1 MLRILLLL
9 YTCLSFIEIHA
20 QSQNK
25 LTKNFQT
32 NKDSSLIIISVN
44 IDGQSLPFLFDT
56 GSRFSL
62 LFDDGN
68 YNLKKT
74 QKVNGLDSY
83 NNPTELYITK
93 KKIIIPSLDV
103 KYKGVCAIMKDI
115 PDFLKELNIQGIIGA
130 DLINNFDWKIDFN
143 NLKITRL
150 EKNLVLPMDSF
161 YTIETHIN
169 EQKQVLDTY
178 VTIND
183 SIMPFIFDSGMNSII
198 NVNGTSK
205 SLQNENIILKSFA
218 YLHTIS
224 GNYVDTS
231 YIGVNNISIG
241 NIQIE
246 NIPLPYSTKKID
258 QNAIGMKFFRAFGE
272 FYMLNSKNK
281 ILVPCIKSYQYGFES
296 FKEKDGIIVSQ
307 RIPFDSDLPSHLGEK
322 VSEIQG
328 INKKEYK
335 MPQTKYSFKST
346 NENNMPVHN
355 SK

>member
-1 MLRILLLL
+1 MKKILLL
-9 YTCLSFIEIHA
+9 SFFSLIV
-20 QSQNK
+20 SLGVYGQNK
-25 LTKNFQT
+25 LTENFQT

-56 GSRFSL
+56 GSRFNL

-68 YNLKKT
+68 YNLKKA

-93 KKIIIPSLDV
+93 KKITIPSLKV

-115 PDFLKELNIQGIIGA
+115 PDFLKELNIRGIIGA

-246 NIPLPYSTKKID
+246 NIPLAYSTKKID
-258 QNAIGMKFFRAFGE
+258 QNAIGTKFFRAFGE

-307 RIPFDSDLPSHLGEK
+307 RIPFDSSAPLYLGK
-322 VSEIQG
+322 RNNEIQG

-335 MPQTKYSFKST
+335 MPPTKYSFKLT
-346 NENNMPVHN
+346 N
-355 SK
+355 